1 MDTDNVVPG
10 YFQTE
15 SAALKK
21 GTDMNTD
28 GIRCE
33 NDVRIEQLLLNDVLV
48 KRVKAEIDRLAEK
61 GPIGVRR
68 QLLSTSVRLSRS
80 MSPAVHK
87 MADHC
92 IEKLGVDLPLELY
105 VYASPQFNAACFK
118 PEEGR
123 LFVMFSSSL
132 LEAFD
137 ENELMFVVG
146 HEFGHH
152 VYQHHDIPVGYILNG
167 QQRPPASLA
176 LQLFAWARYAEI
188 SADRAGAF
196 CANDLDAVARALFKL
211 ASGLTDNKIVSF
223 NLTEFLRQLDEMQA
237 VDAEPGKGA
246 PMQDWFSTH
255 PFSPLRVKALQ
266 LFHQSGLMQ
275 DEGIGKAELELS
287 VQGMMGIME
296 PDYLEGQ
303 TEVAKI
309 MRPLFIAGAIAV
321 ANARDGISE
330 QEKAVLKEFMGE
342 SFSVDVLNIDKLIDT
357 LPKRI
362 ELVKKHASV
371 TQRMQVVRDLSVVA
385 RAEGKITDN
394 ELLVL
399 YGIADGLEI
408 PRSLIMHVLD
418 GVAELD

>member
-1 MDTDNVVPG
+1 
-10 YFQTE
+10 
-15 SAALKK
+15 
-21 GTDMNTD
+21 MNAND
-28 GIRCE
+28 IRCE
-33 NDVRIEQLLLNDVLV
+33 NDVKIAQYLLNDVLV
-48 KRVKAEIDRLAEK
+48 KRVKDQIDRLTEK
-61 GPIGVRR
+61 GPMGVRR
-68 QLLSTSVRLSRS
+68 RLLSTSVRLSRS
-80 MSPAVHK
+80 MSPALHK

-92 IEKLGVDLPLELY
+92 IETLGIDIPLEIY
-105 VYASPQFNAACFK
+105 AYASPQFNAACFK

-137 ENELMFVVG
+137 ESELMFVVG
-146 HEFGHH
+146 HELGHH
-152 VYQHHDIPVGYILNG
+152 VYQHHEIPVGYIFKSK
-167 QQRPPASLA
+167 QRPPASLA
-176 LQLFAWARYAEI
+176 LQLFAWTRYAEI

-196 CANDLDAVARALFKL
+196 CANDLEAVARALFKL
-211 ASGLTDNKIVSF
+211 ASGLTGDKIVKF

-237 VDAEPGKGA
+237 VDDEPGQGA

-266 LFHQSGLMQ
+266 LFHQSVLMH
-275 DEGIGKAELELS
+275 DGGMGKAELEMG
-287 VQGMMGIME
+287 VQGIMGMME

-309 MRPLFIAGAIAV
+309 MRQLFIAAAVAV

-330 QEKAVLKEFMGE
+330 QEEAVLKEFMGE
-342 SFSVDVLNIDKLIDT
+342 GFSLDVLNIDKLIDT

-362 ELVKKHASV
+362 ALVKKHASV

-385 RAEGKITDN
+385 RAEGGITDN

-399 YGIADGLEI
+399 YGVADGLEI
-408 PRSLIMHVLD
+408 PRSLVTHILD
-418 GVAELD
+418 GDSELD

>member
-1 MDTDNVVPG
+1 
-10 YFQTE
+10 
-15 SAALKK
+15 
-21 GTDMNTD
+21 MNAD

-33 NDVRIEQLLLNDVLV
+33 NDVKIGQHLLDDVLV
-48 KRVKAEIDRLAEK
+48 KRVKEDIDRLIES
-61 GPIGVRR
+61 GPMGVRR

-80 MSPAVHK
+80 MSPAVHN

-92 IEKLGVDLPLELY
+92 IQVLGVDIPLELY
-105 VYASPQFNAACFK
+105 VYAGPQFNAACFK

-123 LFVMFSSSL
+123 LFVIFSSSL

-137 ENELMFVVG
+137 ENELMFVLG

-167 QQRPPASLA
+167 QQRPSASLA
-176 LQLFAWARYAEI
+176 LQLFTWARYAEI

-211 ASGLTDNKIVSF
+211 ASGLTDNKIVNFDLS
-223 NLTEFLRQLDEMQA
+223 EFLRQLDEMQA
-237 VDAEPGKGA
+237 VDAGPGQGA

-275 DEGIGKAELELS
+275 DGGMGKTELEIG

-321 ANARDGISE
+321 ANARDGIGDR
-330 QEKAVLKEFMGE
+330 EKSVLKEFMGE
-342 SFSVDVLNIDKLIDT
+342 SFSLDVLNIDKLIDA

-362 ELVKKHASV
+362 ELVKKHASI
-371 TQRMQVVRDLSVVA
+371 TQRMQVVRDLSIVA
-385 RAEGKITDN
+385 RAEGEVTDN

-408 PRSLIMHVLD
+408 PRSLITNILD
-418 GVAELD
+418 ADSELD

>member
-1 MDTDNVVPG
+1 MKAHD
-10 YFQTE
+10 
-15 SAALKK
+15 
-21 GTDMNTD
+21 
-28 GIRCE
+28 IRSE
-33 NDVRIEQLLLNDVLV
+33 NDERLARNLLDDVYVRQV
-48 KRVKAEIDRLAEK
+48 KGRIDRLSEN
-61 GPIGVRR
+61 GPTGVRR
-68 QLLSTSVRLSRS
+68 HLLSSSVRLSRG
-80 MSPAVHK
+80 MSPSVHK

-92 IEKLGVDLPLELY
+92 IEALGIDIPLELY
-105 VYASPQFNAACFK
+105 AYASPQFNAACFK

-123 LFVMFSSSL
+123 LFIMFSSSL

-152 VYQHHDIPVGYILNG
+152 VYQHHDIPIGYILNG
-167 QQRPPASLA
+167 KHRPSASLA
-176 LQLFAWARYAEI
+176 LQLFTWARYAEI

-211 ASGLTDNKIVSF
+211 ASGLTDNRVVNF
-223 NLTEFLRQLDEMQA
+223 DLAEFLGQLDEMQA
-237 VDAEPGKGA
+237 VNAEPGQGA

-266 LFHQSGLMQ
+266 LFHQSSLML
-275 DEGIGKAELELS
+275 EGGMDKAELEIG

-296 PDYLEGQ
+296 PDYLEGR

-321 ANARDGISE
+321 ANARDGIGDR
-330 QEKAVLKEFMGE
+330 EKSVLKEFMGE
-342 SFSVDVLNIDKLIDT
+342 SFSLDVLNIEKLIDA

-362 ELVKKHASV
+362 ELVNKHASI
-371 TQRMQVVRDLSVVA
+371 TQRMQVIRDLSVVA
-385 RAEGKITDN
+385 RAEGEVTDS

-399 YGIADGLEI
+399 YSIADGLEI
-408 PRSLIMHVLD
+408 PRSVVTNVLNAD
-418 GVAELD
+418 ADLD

>member
-1 MDTDNVVPG
+1 
-10 YFQTE
+10 
-15 SAALKK
+15 
-21 GTDMNTD
+21 
-28 GIRCE
+28 
-33 NDVRIEQLLLNDVLV
+33 
-48 KRVKAEIDRLAEK
+48 
-61 GPIGVRR
+61 
-68 QLLSTSVRLSRS
+68 
-80 MSPAVHK
+80 

-92 IEKLGVDLPLELY
+92 IEMLGVDIPLELY

-137 ENELMFVVG
+137 DKELMFVLG

-176 LQLFAWARYAEI
+176 LQLFTWARYAEI

-196 CANDLDAVARALFKL
+196 CANDLDAVACALFKL
-211 ASGLTDNKIVSF
+211 ASGLTDNKIVNFDLS
-223 NLTEFLRQLDEMQA
+223 EFLHQLDEMQA
-237 VDAEPGKGA
+237 VDAEPGQGA
-246 PMQDWFSTH
+246 PVQDWFSTH

-275 DEGIGKAELELS
+275 DGGMGKTELEIG

-309 MRPLFIAGAIAV
+309 MRPLFIAGAVAV
-321 ANARDGISE
+321 ANARDGIGDR
-330 QEKAVLKEFMGE
+330 EKSVLKEFMGE
-342 SFSVDVLNIDKLIDT
+342 SFSLDVLNIEKLIDA

-362 ELVKKHASV
+362 ELVKKHASI
-371 TQRMQVVRDLSVVA
+371 TQRMQVIRDLSVVA
-385 RAEGKITDN
+385 RAEGEITDN

-408 PRSLIMHVLD
+408 SRSLITNILD
-418 GVAELD
+418 GDAELD